1 MSAFIEKQ
9 KLLDYLFGKAVNLE
23 KQGDDTENMM
33 NAGIYYGRA
42 NECREIKEM
51 IISGLFDWQPND

>member
-9 KLLDYLFGKAVNLE
+9 KLVDYLIGSAINLE

-33 NAGIYYGRA
+33 SAGIYYSRA
-42 NECREIKEM
+42 NECREIKEKV
-51 IISGLFDWQPND
+51 ISGFFDWQPDD